1 MNEVHTTHSWDFL
14 GVNLLHQYNQLGT
27 DTISNVVGGVIDSES
42 LSDKDL
48 GPVPQKFKAHCIPGD
63 NFTLS
68 NYDRSHTAS
77 TIAGSVVSNT
87 GLLGMAQGAAW
98 GGAPSARL
106 AIYKACW
113 FNMCTE
119 ANVLAA
125 MDDGIV
131 DSVDVLSLQ
140 WVHSLPN
147 QSIS

>member
-1 MNEVHTTHSWDFL
+1 M
-14 GVNLLHQYNQLGT
+14 
-27 DTISNVVGGVIDSES
+27 
-42 LSDKDL
+42 
-48 GPVPQKFKAHCIPGD
+48 
-63 NFTLS
+63 
-68 NYDRSHTAS
+68 
-77 TIAGSVVSNT
+77 IAGSVVPNT
-87 GLLGMAQGAAW
+87 GLLGMAQGAAC

-140 WVHSLPN
+140 WVHPLPN